1 MSIERDFVLD
11 LTLKPGD
18 KLTVKDHHHPIC
30 AGHNL
35 VGEKLFIAALVR
47 RTKKTV
53 TPTDYFWTTV
63 TDGIR
68 PEELVA
74 GFHFHDGSVYKIRV
88 GDDKFDLVI
97 PVLRYGPTVD
107 LLDGTSSSTGPSS
120 DWKFSRNLKF
130 ADASDCWVCKS
141 NPTRHFI
148 WTQVFTQG

>member
-1 MSIERDFVLD
+1 MSIEHDSVLD

-35 VGEKLFIAALVR
+35 DGENIFIAALVR
-47 RTKKTV
+47 RKKSV

-74 GFHFHDGSVYKIRV
+74 GFHCHDGSVYETRV
-88 GDDKFDLVI
+88 GDDKFDLLI
-97 PVLRYGPTVD
+97 PVLRYGQTVD

-120 DWKFSRNLKF
+120 DWKFSRNLKV

-141 NPTRHFI
+141 NPTGHFI